1 MIILKTLGK
10 RIKRLR
16 ENLKDEDSKWTQNY
30 VAKQIGV
37 ARVTYT
43 AYENGTKTPPPDI
56 VKKLANLF
64 NVSTDYLLGNTDDPY
79 EIEDEELEEFIK
91 NVRVWYKDAPK
102 TKEEKLKLMKDMFEL
117 IKKYEQHD

>member
-117 IKKYEQHD
+117 IKKYEQK

>member
-117 IKKYEQHD
+117 IKKY